1 MTAFSFKIFLAES
14 SRPVVIEDYPDYFRG
29 PCVLVMQRDEH
40 GQVIHVVW
48 GMAKNTKSPAVVVTA
63 YRPDANRWTADYMKR
78 R

>member
-1 MTAFSFKIFLAES
+1 LANDGIFIQDILGGIEQA
-14 SRPVVIEDYPDYFRG
+14 VVIEDYPDYFKG

-48 GMAKNTKSPAVVVTA
+48 GMAKNTKSPGCCW
-63 YRPDANRWTADYMKR
+63 PDANRWTADYMKR